1 VKIRSSYRMTTAMSH
16 EEYLRVEGFLG
27 GRELDGSADEPLVRY
42 LLTNFALLGTGLA
55 AWTVVVAGLM
65 WMLF

>member
-1 VKIRSSYRMTTAMSH
+1 MTTALSH
-16 EEYLRVEGFLG
+16 EEYRRLEGFLG
-27 GRELDGSADEPLVRY
+27 PREFDASSDEPLVRY

-55 AWTVVVAGLM
+55 AWTLVVAGLM